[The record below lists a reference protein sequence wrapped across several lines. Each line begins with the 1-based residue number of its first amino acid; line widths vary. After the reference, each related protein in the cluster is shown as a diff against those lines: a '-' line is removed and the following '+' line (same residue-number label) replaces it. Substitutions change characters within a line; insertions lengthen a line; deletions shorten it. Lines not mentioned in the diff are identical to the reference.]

1 MAPQAEELRLRIE
14 RFFKMSGFRLAYL
27 SYIGKWAFLGFIVG
41 VVGGVAAIIFQAM
54 LILLETF
61 FWEKFALLTGE
72 KLATLLLPAFGGL
85 VSGVI
90 VYKVAPEAEGHG
102 TDAVIR
108 AIHRRWSK
116 IRARVP
122 LVKVIASSAVIA
134 SGGSAGKEGP
144 IAQVA
149 AGAASILGEKLGLR
163 VCDRRVFVAAGIAA
177 GIGAIFKAPFGASLF
192 AIEVLYK
199 RDYEVEAFV
208 PSIIASVV
216 GYSIYCSV
224 YGWTPVLSFPGNI
237 FIPPIEFIFVAILGL
252 LSGFLA
258 VIYVKI
264 FYGMRDYVF
273 NRIKVSPCI
282 RPMIGGLLVG
292 LIGLYIPHVM
302 GAKYNVLNMIINGA
316 YTSTIFL
323 FSLMIFKLLATC
335 FTVSSG
341 GSGGIFM
348 PSLFIGASFGALMGI
363 LFHML
368 LPGTV
373 KFPIVYALI
382 GMAALFAGAGKVPL
396 TSIVM
401 VTELTGG
408 YSLLVPTTLA
418 SAISY
423 VVSGPMTIYE
433 AQIIERER

>member
-1 MAPQAEELRLRIE
+1 MTSQTEELWLRIE
-14 RFFKMSGFRLAYL
+14 KFFKMSGFRLRYL
-27 SYIGKWAFLGFIVG
+27 SYIGKWALLGFVVG
-41 VVGGVAAIIFQAM
+41 VVGGLAAIVFQTM
-54 LILLETF
+54 LLTLEHF
-61 FWEKFALLTGE
+61 FWENVAAFIGE

-85 VSGVI
+85 VSGVT

-108 AIHRRWSK
+108 AIHRRWAK

-122 LVKVIASSAVIA
+122 VVKVIASSAVIA

-149 AGAASILGEKLGLR
+149 AGVASILGERLGLK
-163 VCDRRVFVAAGIAA
+163 VSDRRIFVAAGIAA

-216 GYSIYCSV
+216 GYSVYCSV
-224 YGWTPVLSFPGNI
+224 YGWKPVLSFPGNV
-237 FIPPIEFIFVAILGL
+237 FVSPIELIFVALLGF
-252 LSGFLA
+252 LSGLLA
-258 VIYVKI
+258 VIYVKV
-264 FYGMRDYVF
+264 FYGMRDHVF
-273 NRIKVSPCI
+273 KKMKVSECI
-282 RPMIGGLLVG
+282 KPMIGGLIVG

-302 GAKYNVLNMIINGA
+302 GAKYDILNMIINGA
-316 YTSTIFL
+316 YTSTVFL
-323 FSLMIFKLLATC
+323 FSLMVFKLLATC

-341 GSGGIFM
+341 GSGGVFM

-368 LPGTV
+368 FPGVV

-396 TSIVM
+396 TSVIMVM
-401 VTELTGG
+401 ELTGG
-408 YSLLVPTTLA
+408 YSLLVPATLA

-433 AQIIERER
+433 AQIDERER